1 MQNPSSVAARD
12 IVDYFRVNNIKVY
25 DTNFDSWVVSN
36 KYLFTREST
45 RLNRELGLYS
55 INKGAHNMT
64 REKR

>member
-12 IVDYFRVNNIKVY
+12 IVDYFKENEIKAY
-25 DTNFDSWVVSN
+25 DANFDSWVVSN

>member
-1 MQNPSSVAARD
+1 MENPSSIAARD
-12 IVDYFRVNNIKVY
+12 IIDYFKENEIKAY
-25 DTNFDSWVVSN
+25 DANFDSWIVSC